1 MLKRSARIISGQKT
15 RRLKATAR
23 WRGWGLKIRDISAEN
38 ELLDELLCRALP
50 LPPLPDERA
59 EEVLRDEGLA
69 LEDLPRQRRGVLV
82 REPALNR
89 RPLVDVAVERA
100 YLCQGQPGPIM
111 P

>member
-1 MLKRSARIISGQKT
+1 MLNSSVRIVLSGQKPA
-15 RRLKATAR
+15 LE
-23 WRGWGLKIRDISAEN
+23 RGGGLKTEQIPFAKGKRRK
-38 ELLDELLCRALP
+38 LDELLCRALP